1 MNGGSE
7 QMVCTV
13 AIVGAGP
20 AGLAAALTLSRALQ
34 DTIVFDA
41 TGAPRNAASRAVG
54 SLLGRDAIPPD
65 ELRRIAF
72 GEIER
77 YGFVQLRRQDVDRIE
92 GSASRG
98 FTIVPPHGAPVTAE
112 RVLLAC
118 GVVDRLPEIEG
129 LSRFWGST
137 VINCPF
143 CDGFEVR
150 GRPWGVYVNRPEM
163 LDVAEIYR
171 TWTDDVMLFLGA
183 GISIDGGREADLL
196 SKGFRVERRPVR
208 RLLGDESQL
217 AAVELDGGERI
228 ERAALI
234 LWPLQSQTDL
244 VRALGVALDDAGCVI
259 VDDGF
264 RTDIDGL
271 YAAGDLVYFG
281 HQNVNTAIH
290 MGNLAAA
297 AIVLDLSK
305 AKS

>member
-1 MNGGSE
+1 MG
-7 QMVCTV
+7 CTV
-13 AIVGAGP
+13 AVVGAGP

-41 TGAPRNAASRAVG
+41 TGAPRNAASRFVG

-92 GSASRG
+92 GSASQG
-98 FTIVPPHGAPVTAE
+98 FTILSAQGAPVTAE

-118 GVVDRLPEIEG
+118 GVGDRFPKIDG
-129 LSRFWGST
+129 LSRFWGAT

-171 TWTDDVMLFLGA
+171 TWTDDVILFLGA
-183 GISIDGGREADLL
+183 EMSIDDGREADLI
-196 SKGFRVERRPVR
+196 SKGFRVERRAIQ
-208 RLLGDESQL
+208 RLLGDGSQL
-217 AAVELDGGERI
+217 SAVEMVDGERI
-228 ERAALI
+228 ERAVLI

-244 VRALGVALDDAGCVI
+244 VRSLGIAFDDDGCVV
-259 VDDGF
+259 VDSGF

-271 YAAGDLVYFG
+271 YAAGDLVYSG

-290 MGNLAAA
+290 MGNMAAA
-297 AIVLDLSK
+297 SIVLDISK
-305 AKS
+305 ARASRDR